1 VCAIILFDSF
11 AKLSFFTGG
20 MKQSYHEF
28 ADKIWEKF
36 KLVKREIASSTQVH
50 WNKIVV
56 NNMLPSGKV
65 MGDVVYELRSRM
77 FDVWKFS
84 STSKD
89 SKIQYASVE
98 MTDKCVYLHF
108 SFIYF
113 THLCKSQVQ
122 RLGPNLV

>member
-1 VCAIILFDSF
+1 
-11 AKLSFFTGG
+11 